1 MACEAFI
8 EKSFQKSTMAAIE
21 QANVIIGDYA
31 ARGFALTLRQ
41 LYYQFVARGLL
52 KENTQREYKRI
63 GTIVNN
69 ARQAGLID
77 WDAIEDRTRNLQSFD
92 AWSDPGEFLT
102 TVADSYREDPWTNQA
117 YRPEVWIEKDALL
130 GVIEG
135 VCGRWRVPYFACR
148 GNNSQSEQY
157 AAGKRFAEHVDL
169 GFIPIVLHLGDHDPN
184 GLDMTRDNR
193 DRLGMFAG
201 IEIEVRRL
209 ALNIDQVRQYR
220 PPPNFAKETDTRFA
234 AYEREFGSQCW
245 ELDALD
251 PDVISGLVDRE
262 IRSLVD
268 MEIWNASMARERG
281 QRAVFAALSENW
293 DDVRALL
300 GSL

>member
-1 MACEAFI
+1 
-8 EKSFQKSTMAAIE
+8 
-21 QANVIIGDYA
+21 
-31 ARGFALTLRQ
+31 LP
-41 LYYQFVARGLL
+41 LL
-52 KENTQREYKRI
+52 
-63 GTIVNN
+63 
-69 ARQAGLID
+69 
-77 WDAIEDRTRNLQSFD
+77 
-92 AWSDPGEFLT
+92 
-102 TVADSYREDPWTNQA
+102 
-117 YRPEVWIEKDALL
+117 
-130 GVIEG
+130 
-135 VCGRWRVPYFACR
+135 
-148 GNNSQSEQY
+148 
-157 AAGKRFAEHVDL
+157 AEHDNS

-201 IEIEVRRL
+201 IEVVVRRL

-220 PPPNFAKETDTRFA
+220 PPPNFAKETDTRFG
-234 AYEREFGSQCW
+234 AYKREFGTQCW

-268 MEIWNASMARERG
+268 MEIWNASMARERE

-293 DDVRALL
+293 EDVRELL